1 MTTKYIGVGDD
12 GEWGLIINYNLHS
25 HDADELAA
33 VMDSFGMSNA
43 DINEALGVLLKEYNS
58 GMCVSRED
66 LRMSAVFIGRT
77 DSRSQ
82 FWNTISHE
90 LTHVGTAIID
100 YYAVSYSSEAAAYLQ
115 GYLLQRVVEEIAIP
129 CK

>member
-12 GEWGLIINYNLHS
+12 GEWGLIVCYNLHT
-25 HDADELAA
+25 HDTDELAA
-33 VMDSFGMSNA
+33 VMDSFGMGKG
-43 DINEALGVLLKEYNS
+43 DIREALGVLMDERNS

-77 DSRSQ
+77 DTRSQ
-82 FWNTISHE
+82 FWNTVSHE

-100 YYAVSYSSEAAAYLQ
+100 YYDVPYSSEAAAYLQ
-115 GYLLQRVVEEIAIP
+115 GYLLQRVVEEIASP
-129 CK
+129 CI